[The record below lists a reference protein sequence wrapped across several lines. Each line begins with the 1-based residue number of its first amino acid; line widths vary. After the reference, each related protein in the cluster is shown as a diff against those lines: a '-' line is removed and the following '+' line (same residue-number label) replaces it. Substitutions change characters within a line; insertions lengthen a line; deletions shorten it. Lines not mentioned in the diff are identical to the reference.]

1 MSLAW
6 KINKS
11 RETLKDYLKEEWDV
25 STITEYSDRDIEVMY
40 NTKVPQTKSLISFGN
55 ATPCNFS
62 LQNLKVPSHRIHVIY
77 YNFGELTGPPT
88 KITKTCG
95 DKLTNL
101 YIDEIIAPD
110 DSLLVI
116 LQVPITDNIEKS
128 FEDMYLNGQEELK
141 LTQLSD
147 EITTENESLGDGKY
161 SLRHFRSIH
170 AFSLDHLLYDLRN
183 HEKVPKHENY
193 RQDSEIG
200 AILSDCNATVS
211 QLPVIRRTDIQARI
225 MRMAPGDV
233 CKITRNS
240 AVGRVIAYRVC
251 R

>member
-1 MSLAW
+1 MSIASH
-6 KINKS
+6 ISKS
-11 RETLKDYLKEEWDV
+11 RATLRAYLKDEWDV
-25 STITEYSDRDIEVMY
+25 SPITAYSDRDIEVMY

-62 LQNLKVPSHRIHVIY
+62 VQNLKVPSHRLHVIY

-101 YIDEIIAPD
+101 YIDEIVAPE

-116 LQVPITDNIEKS
+116 LQVPITDNIQKS
-128 FEDMYLNGQEELK
+128 LEDMYLNGQEELK
-141 LTQLSD
+141 RIQLSD
-147 EITTENESLGDGKY
+147 EITTENESLGDNKY

-193 RQDSEIG
+193 RQDSDIG
-200 AILSDCNATVS
+200 TILSDCNAVIS
-211 QLPVIRRTDIQARI
+211 QLPVIQRTDIQARI

-233 CKITRNS
+233 CKITRDS
-240 AVGRVIAYRVC
+240 TVGQVTTYRVC